1 MSRPPDGATLTP
13 TPTAETRT
21 VRLADFPTLTAALDW
36 AARGETGVNLYGMRG
51 ELRDVLSY
59 ARLRTEARALAARL
73 RAAGIRPGDR
83 VGLAAET
90 DADFVRAFFACQYAG
105 AAPMPMPLPAP
116 LGGQDAY
123 IDQIAGMLASAGAA
137 AVFGPDSYGAWLSA
151 AAAKAGTHIGPS
163 LAALPDAPEG
173 ELPAIAPDD
182 LSYIQFSSGSTRF
195 PSGVMITHRGLMA
208 NITGITRD
216 ALKIVAA
223 DRSMAWLPLYHDMGL
238 IGYLLAPLATQTST
252 DLLPTSAFV
261 RRPML
266 WLDLMTRTRA
276 SISSSPSFGY
286 ELCARRGEGSASY
299 DLARWRVAGIGGDM
313 VRPSVLHDF
322 AERFA
327 ASGFDPGAFVGSYGL
342 AESTVGV
349 SMAPPGFGLRTERL
363 NLDELERS
371 GDVMRTD
378 GAARVRDFARCG
390 PPFPG
395 HQVEIRDPAGKALPE
410 RRVGRIFV
418 RGPSVMRGY
427 FGQPEETARVLD
439 PAGWLDTG
447 DFGLMAGGEIVPTG
461 RAKDLILQ
469 NGRNI
474 WPQDLEWTIES
485 EIAEVRSGDVAAFS
499 VPGEDDER
507 IVILVQTRLSG
518 PEARSG
524 LVEQATALLR
534 ARHGIAPAVELV
546 APRALPRT
554 TSGKLSRTR
563 ARAMYLD
570 RRFDLA
576 GERA

>member
-1 MSRPPDGATLTP
+1 MLTP
-13 TPTAETRT
+13 TPTAGHRAI
-21 VRLADFPTLTAALDW
+21 RLADFPTLTEALDW
-36 AARGETGVNLYGMRG
+36 AARGETGVNFHGMRG

-59 ARLRTEARALAARL
+59 AELRTQARALAARL
-73 RAAGIRPGDR
+73 LAAGIAPGDR
-83 VGLAAET
+83 VGLVAET

-123 IDQIAGMLASAGAA
+123 IDQIAGMLASAEAV

-151 AAAKAGTHIGPS
+151 AAAKAGARIGPS
-163 LAALPDAPEG
+163 LAALPGAPAG
-173 ELPAIAPDD
+173 ALPAIAPDD

-195 PSGVMITHRGLMA
+195 PSGVMITHRALMA
-208 NITGITRD
+208 NIVGITRD
-216 ALKIVAA
+216 ALGIVGA
-223 DRSMAWLPLYHDMGL
+223 DRAMAWLPLYHDMGL
-238 IGYLLAPLATQTST
+238 IGYLLAPLATQTSS

-266 WLDLMTRTRA
+266 WLDLMTRSGA
-276 SISSSPSFGY
+276 SISSSPTFGY
-286 ELCARRGEGSASY
+286 ELCARRGEGTATPY
-299 DLARWRVAGIGGDM
+299 DLSRWRVAGIGGDM
-313 VRPSVLHDF
+313 VRPAALNEF
-322 AERFA
+322 AARFA
-327 ASGFDPGAFVGSYGL
+327 TSGFDPGAFVGSYGL

-349 SMAPPGFGLRTERL
+349 SMAPPGFGLRTVPL
-363 NLDELERS
+363 NLDELERG
-371 GDVMRTD
+371 GDATD
-378 GAARVRDFARCG
+378 TRGAARVRDFARCG

-395 HQVEIRDPAGKALPE
+395 HQVEIRDPGGLPLPE
-410 RRVGRIFV
+410 RHVGRIFV

-447 DFGLMAGGEIVPTG
+447 DFGLMADGEIVPTG

-485 EIAEVRSGDVAAFS
+485 EIAQVRSGDVAAFS
-499 VPGEDDER
+499 VSEKDEER
-507 IVILVQTRLSG
+507 IVILVQSRLSEA
-518 PEARSG
+518 EARAG
-524 LVEQATALLR
+524 LVEQVTALLR
-534 ARHGIAPAVELV
+534 ARHGIAPAVQLV
-546 APRALPRT
+546 APRSLPRT

-570 RRFDLA
+570 RQFDLA
-576 GERA
+576 GERAG